1 MSNPIVDVAADA
13 RRVAGSSRGEEKPW
27 NAARQAAFLLPDP
40 ISAWPFLV
48 IFALGLLLFGRLVLH
63 PSCVLYTDFSDLL
76 TYQLPQEWFLVSSWH
91 ETGELPLWC
100 PYTFGGMPFLHDI
113 QVGAFYP
120 PHFVLYLLPAALVG
134 PALSWLIVAHVIV
147 AGWTMFL
154 YARSRDLNRPYA
166 LLSAAGFMFSGKWL
180 LCTLAGGQYITI
192 GLAWLPLVLLLLERA
207 VRCAGL
213 IAATWAGAALALVVL
228 GSHPQFTFYAAIL
241 IGLWTLPLALQRA
254 SVLASAGRSRSRIGF
269 ELGRW
274 LGLVAWCGGVALVLT
289 AVQLLPT
296 LEAATQTT
304 RGAMG
309 MSFSLTTDFL
319 LNILGL
325 VGPAP
330 ESVPVL
336 AWENRTGLTVLWLA
350 TALFFPLVVR
360 GRPVESL
367 QAKICLGLMV
377 FGLGGAFLFQGLP
390 GFRLFRLPSRMF
402 LIASLP
408 ISLLVGMTTQGIWG
422 ALRSEPGARK
432 IMLRTLVLVLLVGL
446 ESTAILCWKG
456 GPPLGIGLYVYWG
469 SLLATFPLACWLVV
483 SAGCSDDRAPRWTPR
498 TFPLAWSALL
508 MVDLWALA
516 GPLVAVRPQA
526 PIYAPSACVHFL
538 AERRSDEWRILDRE
552 VPEHGESN
560 PFLLAQPLLRKL
572 PGLRGYNPI
581 DIHRYKEFLEF
592 ISDRDEPL
600 KPGNG
605 IPNFPVIN
613 KPLLDFLA
621 ARYLVQPSDLP
632 PMKGEAGDIAREPRW
647 RKLADDTAPET
658 HLFVA
663 GGRRVL
669 PPFSVFEN
677 PDAFPRAFVVPRAEP
692 LPDRDRVLATLKAAD
707 LRKVV
712 FLEDLQSPSE
722 EPATTS
728 EDTGAPGQAA
738 ITGFQPNHVTV
749 DVELDS
755 PGYLVL
761 SDPWYPGWNCAVDGR
776 PAKLY
781 RANYAFRAVPV
792 PAGKHEV
799 RFDFLPRSYRWGRA
813 ISAGGL
819 VGLIGLGLFGWR
831 RRFLGRPAEQPGWKT
846 SEPVLPEEEMVR

>member
-1 MSNPIVDVAADA
+1 MSNSIVDVAAVA
-13 RRVAGSSRGEEKPW
+13 RGAFGSSGAEKKLLRRSQH
-27 NAARQAAFLLPDP
+27 AATRIAALTGG
-40 ISAWPFLV
+40 WPFLV
-48 IFALGLLLFGRLVLH
+48 IFAVGILFFGRLVLH
-63 PSCVLYTDFSDLL
+63 PSWVLYTDFSDLL
-76 TYQLPQEWFLVSSWH
+76 TYQVPQEWFLVSSLH

-100 PYTFGGMPFLHDI
+100 PYTFGGMPFIHDI

-120 PHFVLYLLPAALVG
+120 PHLVLYLLPAELVG

-147 AGWTMFL
+147 AGWTMFA
-154 YARSRDLNRPYA
+154 YARSRDLDDTCA
-166 LLSAAGFMFSGKWL
+166 LLSAAGYMYSGKWL
-180 LCTLAGGQYITI
+180 LSTLAGGQYITI
-192 GLAWLPLVLLLLERA
+192 GLAWLPLVLLLLDRA
-207 VRCAGL
+207 VRGAGL
-213 IAATWAGAALALVVL
+213 VAATWAGATLALVVL

-241 IGLWTLPLALQRA
+241 LGLWTLPLALQRA
-254 SVLASAGRSRSRIGF
+254 GALAGPRRSWAATCL

-274 LGLVAWCGGVALVLT
+274 LGLLCWCGLVALALA

-296 LEAATQTT
+296 IEAASQTT
-304 RGAMG
+304 RSAIG

-350 TALFFPLVVR
+350 TALFFPIAVR
-360 GRPVESL
+360 GRPVESF
-367 QAKICLGLMV
+367 QAKICLGLVV
-377 FGLGGAFLFQGLP
+377 FGLGGAFLFQGFP

-408 ISLLVGMTTQGIWG
+408 ISLLVGMTTQVMFD
-422 ALRSEPGARK
+422 ALRSESGVRRFM
-432 IMLRTLVLVLLVGL
+432 IRTLVLVLLVGL
-446 ESTAILCWKG
+446 ESSAILCWRA
-456 GPPLGIGLYVYWG
+456 GPPLGIGYFVYWG
-469 SLLATFPLACWLVV
+469 SLLATFPVACWLVV
-483 SAGCSDDRAPRWTPR
+483 SAGSSDRSARWNAQ
-498 TFPLAWSALL
+498 TFSLAWSALL

-516 GPLVAVRPQA
+516 VPLVAVRPQA
-526 PIYAPSACVHFL
+526 PIYTPSACVQFL
-538 AERRSDEWRILDRE
+538 VEHRSDQWRILDRE

-581 DIHRYKEFLEF
+581 DIHRYKEFLHF
-592 ISDRDEPL
+592 ISDRCEPL

-621 ARYLVQPSDLP
+621 TKYLVQPSGLP
-632 PMKGEAGDIAREPRW
+632 RLDGEPDEIAHDPRW
-647 RKLADDTAPET
+647 KKVAEDPGPEA

-663 GGRRVL
+663 GGRRRL
-669 PPFSVFEN
+669 PPFSVYEN

-692 LPDRDRVLATLKAAD
+692 LPDRDHVLATLKAAD
-707 LRKVV
+707 LRRVV
-712 FLEDLQSPSE
+712 FLEDLQSQSDASASADE
-722 EPATTS
+722 SA
-728 EDTGAPGQAA
+728 AVARRAA
-738 ITGFQPNHVTV
+738 ITCFQPNHVTV
-749 DVELDS
+749 AVELDA

-761 SDPWYPGWNCAVDGR
+761 SDPWFPGWVSTVDER

-792 PAGKHEV
+792 PAGKHQV
-799 RFDFLPRSYRWGRA
+799 RFDFRPASYRWGGA
-813 ISAGGL
+813 ISAAGL
-819 VGLIGLGLFGWR
+819 AGILGLGLLGFT
-831 RRFLGRPAEQPGWKT
+831 RRFLVRPAQQRGSKRSGPAFPK
-846 SEPVLPEEEMVR
+846 EEMVR